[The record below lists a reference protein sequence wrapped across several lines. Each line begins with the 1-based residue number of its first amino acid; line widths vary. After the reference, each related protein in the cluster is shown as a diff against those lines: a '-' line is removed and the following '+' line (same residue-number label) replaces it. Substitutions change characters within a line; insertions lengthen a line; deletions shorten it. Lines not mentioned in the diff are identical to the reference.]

1 MKNEPVS
8 VTSPPEARIAGL
20 LSLVVPLAAL
30 LLMVFLVQPWG
41 DYPIADD
48 WIYAR
53 IARRFADT
61 GKLIFDHD
69 TGAAF
74 IGQGL
79 IAAPFIRLLGFS
91 HTRLRFLTIAFS
103 ALLLYVLWQLLS
115 YAGVR
120 PRVRAF
126 ALLAVVWNPI
136 FAAVSFSFLTEI
148 YGYALALFGALLW
161 LRGRRERE
169 LGPPPAAGPAPV
181 VSWRAAILTGLV
193 TGAGFWIRQY
203 CVLAFPALLGATFI
217 SVWRTGGRRRLLA
230 SAWRLAA
237 SCLAFAFVVGSYFLF
252 ARHTAAVPMT
262 DFSTRLH
269 RAGSI
274 RPEVP
279 LLEAGI
285 FLTYMTAFFFPTLLL
300 FPFKQLGRRILP
312 SGIALFVLGVATAL
326 LLLGVPPHVDLHPLF
341 PFLGHFIYNAGVG
354 PVNFTDVLILP
365 LRPRWPSSVWVAI
378 ECVLLAANVLWAG
391 VILLIRQSLR
401 RRDGDLGTEV
411 LWFGCLFV
419 LGSLAV
425 TALVDRLATYD
436 RYYLPELFGLT
447 LVTAVL
453 LSPRFGGK
461 ESEDAA
467 PRGSRSGRLSV
478 RFAAAVIPMALFTTA
493 GLHDYFRWN
502 DARWALFR
510 RALNQGVSPA
520 NIQGGYEVNGWT
532 AYDLFLSKATPP
544 GCIGPC
550 SCAFGW
556 YCLDDSYRIG
566 MNVYGNYEVIAS
578 RQPDYWLAPGP
589 PVTLSRRKT
598 R

>member
-1 MKNEPVS
+1 M
-8 VTSPPEARIAGL
+8 SPSETRAAGL
-20 LSLVVPLAAL
+20 LSLAVPLSAL
-30 LLMVFLVQPWG
+30 LLMIFLVQPWG
-41 DYPIADD
+41 DYPITDD

-53 IARRFADT
+53 IARRFAET
-61 GKLIFDHD
+61 GKFVFDHD

-79 IAAPFIRLLGFS
+79 IAAPLIRILGFS
-91 HTRLRFLTIAFS
+91 HTRLRILTLVFS
-103 ALLLYVLWQLLS
+103 SVLLYFLWQLLT
-115 YAGVR
+115 YGGVR
-120 PRVRAF
+120 PRVRAL

-148 YGYALALFGALLW
+148 YGYAVALLGALLW

-169 LGPPPAAGPAPV
+169 LRPPPVAGSGPV
-181 VSWRAAILTGLV
+181 VSWRTAILTGLV

-203 CVLAFPALLGATFI
+203 CVLVFPALLGATLI
-217 SVWRTGGRRRLLA
+217 NVWRAGSRRRLQA

-237 SCLAFAFVVGSYFLF
+237 SCLAFTFVIGSYFPV
-252 ARHTAAVPMT
+252 ARHMAVVPMV

-269 RAGSI
+269 RAWPI

-279 LLEAGI
+279 LLQGGI
-285 FLTYMTAFFFPTLLL
+285 FLTYMTAFFLPALLL
-300 FPFKQLGRRILP
+300 FPFRQLGRRILP
-312 SGIALFVLGVATAL
+312 AGIALFVLGVATAL
-326 LLLGVPPHVDLHPLF
+326 LLLSVPPRVDLHPQF

-354 PVNFTDVLILP
+354 PVNFPDVLILP

-391 VILLIRQSLR
+391 VILCTRQSLR
-401 RRDGDLGTEV
+401 RRDGNLGTEL

-419 LGSLAV
+419 LGSLTV
-425 TALVDRLATYD
+425 TTLVDRLATYD

-447 LVTAVL
+447 LVTSVL
-453 LSPRFGGK
+453 LSPRFGGEK
-461 ESEDAA
+461 REDSA
-467 PRGSRSGRLSV
+467 PQGVGSGRRLSL

-510 RALNQGVSPA
+510 QALSQGVSPA
-520 NIQGGYEVNGWT
+520 NIQGGYELNGWA
-532 AYDLFLSKATPP
+532 AYDWFLSKATPP

-550 SCAFGW
+550 ICTLGW

-589 PVTLSRRKT
+589 PVSLSRRKT